1 MKENARK
8 IFRNS
13 RLGKRMSAL
22 FLCAA
27 LTLGMAACGESGDG
41 AEDGGVSNGSGE
53 QDTAVL
59 IYEPEGMKLGND
71 GEYSLYNSQF
81 LGDMFCSM
89 VHLED
94 DETGGAYVL
103 RCQSLTEE
111 TVTDIP
117 MAGYASTWTL
127 GEDGS
132 LYLIDVEVSGGENS
146 ENYHLDTF
154 LVKQTQ
160 LGEQVFRQ
168 NITELFASSEYVQVR
183 LAVDATGRIYLLTE
197 DVIYLLDEKGTANDT
212 VRLNLSR
219 EFYECDF
226 GRGSD
231 GKVYL
236 SDGFGNTTLYEVEY
250 EAAQLGKGYENFPAH
265 GGSALS
271 WDMNGNYLTVD
282 NMGVYRYNIKDK
294 KQEKVFDMVETGIDA
309 VMLSA
314 IVGGLSDGRIAI
326 VWQDWETGENGM
338 VFMNGKEAPAPGEG
352 QEKKELILGVM
363 HTDPFL
369 ARAVS
374 DFNKNNDT
382 YKIKI
387 KAYLREDEIYLDDYV
402 TKLQLDIAAG
412 NCPDIFEVMS
422 AVMDW
427 KNLVEKGVFEDLS
440 PYLEQSEGLSREDLL
455 EGVLDAYTYE
465 GVLATIPAG
474 IQIQGFL
481 GSANELG
488 NKTGWTIDD
497 VIAFS
502 DAHPGAELMEQA
514 TGTSLMKFCLSYS
527 MDSFVDWE
535 HGTCSFDGDEFKRLL
550 EFVARFSTLTSTDS
564 EAYQKPWRERVR
576 DGELLLTYVD
586 WYEVENVQVSA
597 DPFPG
602 GVTAIGFPS
611 PDGSPVYTFF
621 GTDALAISARSEAKE
636 TAWDFIEN
644 YLTRDGHRFQ
654 AGFPV
659 IKDRFEAEIDEAM
672 EIDLDENG
680 NEIAHYQNL
689 GNGES
694 YKYRLPTQ
702 EEVDMIL
709 YMIDHGKP
717 AEYSSTQ
724 LMNIINEEA
733 DAFFQGQKSVDQVAE
748 TIQRRASIYVS
759 ENS

>member
-13 RLGKRMSAL
+13 HFGKRMSAL

-27 LTLGMAACGESGDG
+27 LTLGMSACGKSGDG
-41 AEDGGVSNGSGE
+41 TEDGSISSGPGE
-53 QDTAVL
+53 QDTTAL
-59 IYEPEGMKLGND
+59 IYEAEGLELGND
-71 GEYSLYNSQF
+71 GKYSLYSAQF

-89 VHLED
+89 VYLEND
-94 DETGGAYVL
+94 GTEGAYVL

-117 MAGYASTWTL
+117 MSGYASTWTL

-168 NITELFASSEYVQVR
+168 DITELFASSEYVQVR

-197 DVIYLLDEKGTANDT
+197 DVIYLFDEKGTANGT

-250 EAAQLGKGYENFPAH
+250 ESAQLGKGYENYPAH

-271 WDMNGNYLTVD
+271 WDMDGNYLTVD
-282 NMGVYRYNIKDK
+282 SMGVYRYNGKDM
-294 KQEKVFDMVETGIDA
+294 KQEKVFDMVDTGINA
-309 VMLSA
+309 VALSA

-338 VFMNGKEAPAPGEG
+338 VFMNGKEAPKPAEGE
-352 QEKKELILGVM
+352 EKKELILGVM

-374 DFNKNNDT
+374 DFNKNSDT

-412 NCPDIFEVMS
+412 NCPDIFEVKS
-422 AVMDW
+422 SVMDW
-427 KNLVEKGVFEDLS
+427 KNLVEKGVFEDLA
-440 PYLEQSEGLSREDLL
+440 PYLEQSEVLNRDDMFES
-455 EGVLDAYTYE
+455 VLDAYTHE

-474 IQIQGFL
+474 IQIQGFF

-502 DAHPGAELMEQA
+502 DAHPGAELLNQA
-514 TGTSLMKFCLSYS
+514 TCTAIMKFCLTYS

-550 EFVARFSTLTSTDS
+550 TFAARFSTFTSTDS
-564 EAYQKPWRERVR
+564 EAAEKPWRDKVG
-576 DGELLLTYVD
+576 DGELLLMYVD
-586 WYEVENVQVSA
+586 MYEIESVQLTA
-597 DPFPG
+597 GPFTG
-602 GVTAIGFPS
+602 GVTAIGYPS
-611 PDGSPVYTFF
+611 PDGSPVYTFS
-621 GTDALAISARSEAKE
+621 GSDALAISAGSEEKE
-636 TAWDFIEN
+636 AAWDFIEN
-644 YLTRDGHRFQ
+644 YLIRDGHRFN

-659 IKDRFEAEIDEAM
+659 IKERFDDEIDKAM
-672 EIDLDENG
+672 EIDLDANG
-680 NEIAHYQNL
+680 NEIEHYLNL
-689 GNGES
+689 GDGER

-709 YMIDHGKP
+709 YMIDHGRSR
-717 AEYSSTQ
+717 EYYSMQ
-724 LMNIINEEA
+724 LLNIINEEA
-733 DAFFQGQKSVDQVAE
+733 DAFFQGQKTVDQVAE